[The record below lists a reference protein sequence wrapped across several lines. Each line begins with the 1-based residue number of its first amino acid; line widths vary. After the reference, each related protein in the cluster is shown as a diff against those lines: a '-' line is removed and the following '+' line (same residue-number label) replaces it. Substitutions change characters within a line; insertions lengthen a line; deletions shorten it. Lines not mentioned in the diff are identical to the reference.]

1 MRLGSFFT
9 ALVFLSAELA
19 ARLEAR
25 HPALFSGHRQ
35 VIEDVLVDRGS
46 ALRGLATGE
55 LDVAIVFEHD
65 FEPDPAPPD
74 IELVPLFDDPLRVL
88 LPTRHPLAAARSL
101 TAAELGG
108 ETWIRAHHGSAARL
122 TDHVLSRA
130 ELAPAIVHAGHG
142 DEPVETQAFVAA
154 GHGITLAHR
163 LNVLLNP
170 DQVTAVPLTG
180 DTPVRHIQAA
190 IMRDQRAPASR
201 VVVDTLREIGAQRT
215 RTG

>member
-1 MRLGSFFT
+1 
-9 ALVFLSAELA
+9 
-19 ARLEAR
+19 
-25 HPALFSGHRQ
+25 
-35 VIEDVLVDRGS
+35 
-46 ALRGLATGE
+46 
-55 LDVAIVFEHD
+55 
-65 FEPDPAPPD
+65 
-74 IELVPLFDDPLRVL
+74 
-88 LPTRHPLAAARSL
+88 
-101 TAAELGG
+101 
-108 ETWIRAHHGSAARL
+108 
-122 TDHVLSRA
+122 VLSRA
-130 ELAPAIVHAGHG
+130 ELAPTIVHAGHG